1 MAVAATEGDAL
12 SAASAATRS
21 RTDFLADID
30 DESTPMQVRRMRCRG
45 LGGGCQK
52 INHDSVHGVC
62 VGVPC
67 GGVVMWLRAGELAQ
81 ADWCQFGKS
90 TC

>member
-45 LGGGCQK
+45 LGGGC
-52 INHDSVHGVC
+52 
-62 VGVPC
+62 
-67 GGVVMWLRAGELAQ
+67 
-81 ADWCQFGKS
+81 
-90 TC
+90 